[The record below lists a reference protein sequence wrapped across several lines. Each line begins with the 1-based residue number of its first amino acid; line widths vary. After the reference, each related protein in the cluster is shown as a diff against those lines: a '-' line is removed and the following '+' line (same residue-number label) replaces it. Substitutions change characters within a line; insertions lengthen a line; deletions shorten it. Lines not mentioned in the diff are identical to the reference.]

1 MAKYRDWM
9 FQQSNFIKASEY
21 TDVDAIIL
29 NIRNILLS
37 RKGNY
42 PNTPSFGM
50 NIEKYQFDLLDQ
62 TQIDIIKSELS
73 QQIARYIPDISGV
86 YINVEIVSDE
96 TGIINEGRNML
107 GISVSSKLNSQ
118 SINSNFLLYEKSGE
132 LTILNETH

>member
-9 FQQSNFIKASEY
+9 FQQSNFIRASEY
-21 TDVDAIIL
+21 TDTDAVIL

-42 PNTPSFGM
+42 PDTPSFGM

-62 TQIDIIKSELS
+62 TQIDIIRAELA
-73 QQIARYIPDISGV
+73 QQIVKYIPDISGV
-86 YINVEIVSDE
+86 HIGVEIVSDE
-96 TGIINEGRNML
+96 TGVINEGRNML

-118 SINSNFLLYEKSGE
+118 SLNTNFLLYEKSGE

>member
-21 TDVDAIIL
+21 TDTDAIIL

-42 PNTPSFGM
+42 PDTPSFGM

-62 TQIDIIKSELS
+62 TQIDIIKSELA
-73 QQIARYIPDISGV
+73 QQIAKYVPDISGV
-86 YINVEIVSDE
+86 YVSIEIVNDE
-96 TGIINEGRNML
+96 SGLINQGRNML
-107 GISVSSKLNSQ
+107 GISIASKLNSQ
-118 SINSNFLLYEKSGE
+118 SLNTNFLLYEQSGE
-132 LTILNETH
+132 LTILNETN